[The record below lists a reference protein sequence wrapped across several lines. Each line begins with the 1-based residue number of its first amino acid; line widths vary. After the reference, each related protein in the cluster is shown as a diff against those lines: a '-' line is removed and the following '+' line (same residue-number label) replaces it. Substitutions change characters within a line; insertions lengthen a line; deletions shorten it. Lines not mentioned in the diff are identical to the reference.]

1 MSDIEKIRQEIER
14 RMLELARD
22 KYIDLHDT
30 LCRTKELNLLL
41 AFIDSLP
48 EDNPLNDQR
57 FGEGFDAGRA
67 VQSIFD
73 EKEEKPSEDLKEAAR
88 RYSDGPECSWV
99 GKSALEYAFIAG
111 AKWMDKQM
119 PMPEDTVI
127 FMKGVAEGR
136 RLEREEREENK
147 RKEDELPRFY
157 GD

>member
-1 MSDIEKIRQEIER
+1 MTQKELIRQEIER

-48 EDNPLNDQR
+48 EDHFRD
-57 FGEGFDAGRA
+57 
-67 VQSIFD
+67 STKMIS
-73 EKEEKPSEDLKEAAR
+73 EELEEAADNHIR
-88 RYSDGPECSWV
+88 KIVDAAGHPGWDWTSRDI
-99 GKSALEYAFIAG
+99 KDAFIAG
-111 AKWMDKQM
+111 AEWQKSQM

>member
-1 MSDIEKIRQEIER
+1 MSKIEIIRQEIER
-14 RMLELARD
+14 LI
-22 KYIDLHDT
+22 KS
-30 LCRTKELNLLL
+30 CKTKNGFPAGTISAIRIETYEGLL

-48 EDNPLNDQR
+48 EDHFRD
-57 FGEGFDAGRA
+57 
-67 VQSIFD
+67 STKMI
-73 EKEEKPSEDLKEAAR
+73 SEDLEEAAR

-111 AKWMDKQM
+111 AEWQKSQT

>member
-1 MSDIEKIRQEIER
+1 MIPRTFLIRLVMTREEAVALLER
-14 RMLELARD
+14 YSNYDGMGIPNLAGCKEAMRVAVDALKEACPELA
-22 KYIDLHDT
+22 
-30 LCRTKELNLLL
+30 E
-41 AFIDSLP
+41 
-48 EDNPLNDQR
+48 
-57 FGEGFDAGRA
+57 
-67 VQSIFD
+67 
-73 EKEEKPSEDLKEAAR
+73 SEDLEEAAR

-111 AKWMDKQM
+111 AEWQKSQM